1 MRILSIVVGV
11 VFFVLGQ
18 ISFFL
23 ATYELMELQHEV
35 NARLPLGEKLEP
47 IFWSILA
54 RGKLRALQS
63 VLPNSPKKGEALY
76 DGWCRLLCS
85 CDLCIVCNAPPLVS
99 CVILP

>member
-35 NARLPLGEKLEP
+35 NARLPLGEKFEP
-47 IFWSILA
+47 IFWSILT
-54 RGKLRALQS
+54 RGELRALQGS
-63 VLPNSPKKGEALY
+63 VLPNSPRIRRARLFTTGGAVFFVLAASVLY
-76 DGWCRLLCS
+76 TTLRR
-85 CDLCIVCNAPPLVS
+85 
-99 CVILP
+99 